1 MIIIASLKRRLVT
14 LRRHPSLVQD
24 LLRGKNWQV
33 IEDRADTLDEREV
46 SEFLKRMK
54 KTDGHEVVIDRN
66 AKLNL
71 NKLCHLEDFRNVE
84 IIQALTEIHK
94 LNPMGLIHRKDWEWA
109 MGLIAMQRLGKLNKR
124 CSAVGVGSGTEV
136 IPFYL
141 ANKIDHVYAT
151 DLYNAGSWSAAAPTN
166 FLENPK
172 KYAPFPYR
180 EEGLTVMRMDG
191 TKLEFPSE
199 SFDIAFSFSSIEH
212 FGGKN
217 HSGSLRSLK
226 EIERVLK
233 PGGIAVIATEFIIN
247 NKNHY
252 EFFNR
257 NTLFSDLL
265 NKVDLLKL
273 VTPIDFGVSAET
285 LDTLLDFFRIDM
297 NWNKFDDE
305 FKRKHPLIVL
315 RARNI
320 VFTSIMLV
328 FSKLERV

>member
-1 MIIIASLKRRLVT
+1 
-14 LRRHPSLVQD
+14 
-24 LLRGKNWQV
+24 
-33 IEDRADTLDEREV
+33 
-46 SEFLKRMK
+46 MK
-54 KTDGHEVVIDRN
+54 KTDGHEGVVDKN

-71 NKLCHLEDFRNVE
+71 NKLCHLEDFRNAE
-84 IIQALTEIHK
+84 IIQALRDIHK
-94 LNPMGLIHRKDWEWA
+94 LNPVGLIHRKDWEWA
-109 MGLIAMQRLGKLNKR
+109 MGLIAMQRLRKLNKR
-124 CSAVGVGSGTEV
+124 CSAIGVGSGTEV

-172 KYAPFPYR
+172 EYAPFPYR

-217 HSGSLRSLK
+217 HSGSLRSLR

-265 NKVDLLKL
+265 NKVDLLRL
-273 VTPIDFGVSAET
+273 VNPIDFGVSAET
-285 LDTLLDFFRIDM
+285 LDTILDFFRIDM

-305 FKRKHPLIVL
+305 FKRQHPLIVL

-328 FSKLERV
+328 FSKLDRV

>member
-1 MIIIASLKRRLVT
+1 
-14 LRRHPSLVQD
+14 
-24 LLRGKNWQV
+24 
-33 IEDRADTLDEREV
+33 
-46 SEFLKRMK
+46 
-54 KTDGHEVVIDRN
+54 
-66 AKLNL
+66 
-71 NKLCHLEDFRNVE
+71 
-84 IIQALTEIHK
+84 
-94 LNPMGLIHRKDWEWA
+94 
-109 MGLIAMQRLGKLNKR
+109 
-124 CSAVGVGSGTEV
+124 V

-172 KYAPFPYR
+172 AYAPFPYR

-265 NKVDLLKL
+265 NKVDLLRL

-285 LDTLLDFFRIDM
+285 LDTILDFFRIDM

-305 FKRKHPLIVL
+305 FKRQHPLIVL

-328 FSKLERV
+328 FSKLKRV

>member
-1 MIIIASLKRRLVT
+1 M
-14 LRRHPSLVQD
+14 
-24 LLRGKNWQV
+24 
-33 IEDRADTLDEREV
+33 IEDKADTLDEREV
-46 SEFLKRMK
+46 SEFLKSMK
-54 KTDGHEVVIDRN
+54 KTDGHEGVVDKN

-71 NKLCHLEDFRNVE
+71 NKLCHLEDFRNAE
-84 IIQALTEIHK
+84 IIQALRDIHK
-94 LNPMGLIHRKDWEWA
+94 LNPVGLIHRKDWEWA

-124 CSAVGVGSGTEV
+124 CSAIGVGSGTEV

-172 KYAPFPYR
+172 EYAPFPYR

-217 HSGSLRSLK
+217 HSGSLRSLR

-265 NKVDLLKL
+265 NKVDLLRL
-273 VTPIDFGVSAET
+273 VNPIDFGVSAET
-285 LDTLLDFFRIDM
+285 LDTILDFFRIDM

-305 FKRKHPLIVL
+305 FKRQHPLIVL

-328 FSKLERV
+328 FSKLDRV

>member
-1 MIIIASLKRRLVT
+1 MTIIVSLKRKLVT

-24 LLRGKNWQV
+24 ILSGKNWQK
-33 IEDRADTLDEREV
+33 IEDKADTLDEREV
-46 SEFLKRMK
+46 SEFLKKMK
-54 KTDGHEVVIDRN
+54 KTTDHEVLVDRN

-71 NKLCHLEDFRNVE
+71 NKLCHLEDFRNKEV
-84 IIQALTEIHK
+84 IQALIEIHK
-94 LNPMGLIHRKDWEWA
+94 LNPLGLIHRKDWEWA
-109 MGLIAMQRLGKLNKR
+109 MGLIAIQRLGKLNKKW
-124 CSAVGVGSGTEV
+124 SAVGVGSGTEV

-141 ANKIDHVYAT
+141 ANKINHVYAT
-151 DLYNAGSWSAAAPTN
+151 DLYNAGGWSAAEPTS

-217 HSGSLRSLK
+217 HIGSLRSLK

-247 NKNHY
+247 NKKHY

-257 NTLFSDLL
+257 KTLFSELI
-265 NKVDLLKL
+265 NKVDLLRL
-273 VTPIDFGVSAET
+273 VTPIDFCVSAET
-285 LDTLLDFFRIDM
+285 LDTILDFFKFDV
-297 NWNKFDDE
+297 NWNKFDND
-305 FKRKHPLIVL
+305 FKRQHPLIVL

-328 FSKLERV
+328 FSKLEKV